1 MKLVTYRREGATRL
15 GGVVDD
21 GVVDLQ
27 RAYRFILEQKGEE
40 KRAALEMPGEMRSLL
55 NGGRI
60 FLARAKETLS
70 MFQPLVKREKDAG
83 KWQSDGI
90 YFPWSAVS
98 LAPPIPNPGKII
110 CLGKNY
116 KAHAEETGGDIP
128 TIPIIFTRFSSTL
141 LGPNDPI
148 PIPRASDKIDYEG
161 ELAVV
166 IGKRGRYI
174 REEEAMDF
182 VAGYMILNDVSARD
196 YQQKTSQWTLGKNF
210 DASAPTGPALVMK
223 EEVKDPHN
231 LEIRTIVSGEVLQD
245 SNTSLM
251 IFKIPYLISYLS
263 EVFALEPGDI
273 ISTGTPDGVGFV
285 RKPPRF
291 LKPGDQ
297 VRVEVSGLGFIE
309 NPVIAESR

>member
-1 MKLVTYRREGATRL
+1 L
-15 GGVVDD
+15 GGIVDD

-40 KRAALEMPGEMRSLL
+40 NRAALEMPGEMRSLL
-55 NGGRI
+55 DGGRI

-70 MFQPLVKREKDAG
+70 MFQPLVKREKDVG
-83 KWQSDGI
+83 KWQRDGI

-174 REEEAMDF
+174 REEEAMDY